1 MLYKCQVC
9 DPANL
14 LKFVEFRY
22 MIYLIPFDSTDA
34 GEPGSTGTS
43 ESVGQSG

>member
-1 MLYKCQVC
+1 MC

-14 LKFVEFRY
+14 LKFFEFSY

-43 ESVGQSG
+43 ESMDQSG